1 MDMSR
6 VSTCTIPMHD
16 REIAYALQAVTE
28 AGFTKTD
35 ILALMPYFS
44 ADQGLCDWS
53 GMRDLAR
60 LRYRVREFFN
70 AGRMLPRLS
79 RSLPTSSRV
88 PHTRL
93 SGAYILAWKPCG
105 LYRGRAA
112 AGSAPVRERQL
123 AVFRSAI

>member
-53 GMRDLAR
+53 GMRDLSSQFGVAIANLGTYPGQFFTAETEAQCLAELAR
-60 LRYRVREFFN
+60 LKTTVE
-70 AGRMLPRLS
+70 
-79 RSLPTSSRV
+79 
-88 PHTRL
+88 
-93 SGAYILAWKPCG
+93 
-105 LYRGRAA
+105 AA
-112 AGSAPVRERQL
+112 VYLGPAPYE
-123 AVFRSAI
+123 